1 MAQVEER
8 RTAALVFIEGFV
20 EADGFRIRYAE
31 AGRGEPL
38 VCFHGAGGMRVS
50 RSHELLAEQHRVIV
64 FEAPGFG
71 TSPANERS
79 ASIQELARTMAE
91 AVANLGFE
99 RFNLMGNSFG
109 GRLALWLAVQY
120 PERIQALVLAAPAA
134 IRPEGGG
141 RAAVAPEDR
150 LGLLYAHPERQPP
163 RPPPDPA
170 IIAKQEALL
179 ARLASPPRDPELE
192 GRLPDLNVPTLVL
205 FGTLDRSIPPEM
217 GRIYREHMPNCHLVL
232 VYDAGHA
239 LDMDR
244 PEAFASV
251 VRDFLQRHEGF
262 IVTAQSA
269 LINP

>member
-1 MAQVEER
+1 MEER
-8 RTAALVFIEGFV
+8 LVGEGIKFTEGFV
-20 EADGFRIRYAE
+20 EADGFRVRYAE
-31 AGRGEPL
+31 AGQGEPL
-38 VCFHGAGGMRVS
+38 VCFHGAGGMRLS
-50 RSHELLAEQHRVIV
+50 RSHELLAERHRVIV
-64 FEAPGFG
+64 FEVPGFG
-71 TSPANERS
+71 TSPVNERTS
-79 ASIQELARTMAE
+79 SIQELARTMAQ
-91 AVANLGFE
+91 AVENLGVN

-134 IRPEGGG
+134 IRPEGPG

-163 RPPPDPA
+163 RPRLDPA
-170 IIAKQEALL
+170 IIEKQETLL
-179 ARLASPPRDPELE
+179 ARLASPPRDPDLE
-192 GRLPDLNVPTLVL
+192 GRLPGLEVPTLVL

-217 GRIYREHMPNCHLVL
+217 GRIYREMMPNCHLVL

-244 PEAFASV
+244 PDAFASV
-251 VRDFLQRHEGF
+251 VSDFLLRREGF
-262 IVTAQSA
+262 IVTAQSG

>member
-1 MAQVEER
+1 MTQLEER
-8 RTAALVFIEGFV
+8 ATQFTEGHV
-20 EADGFRIRYAE
+20 EADGFSIRYAE
-31 AGRGEPL
+31 AGQGEPL

-50 RSHELLAEQHRVIV
+50 RSHQLLAEQHRVVV
-64 FEAPGFG
+64 FEVPGFG
-71 TSPANERS
+71 TSPVNDRTAT
-79 ASIQELARTMAE
+79 IQELADTMAQ
-91 AVANLGFE
+91 AVASLGVE

-109 GRLALWLAVQY
+109 GRLAVWLAIRH
-120 PERIQALVLAAPAA
+120 PERIEALVLAAPAA

-163 RPPPDPA
+163 RPAPDPV

-179 ARLASPPRDPELE
+179 ARLASPPRDPQLE
-192 GRLPDLNVPTLVL
+192 EQLGGLNVPTLVL

-217 GRIYREHMPNCHLVL
+217 GRIYREKLPNCHLVL

-251 VRDFLQRHEGF
+251 VKDFLHRREGF
-262 IVTAQSA
+262 IVTAA
-269 LINP
+269 NGLINP